1 MSSSTPVNR
10 DAHAGRSR
18 RGHARRKRW
27 FQVHAAVWTAVN
39 AAFLAVWALSA
50 GEPAADVA
58 ARQSGFWPGW
68 VMLLTA
74 IPLSVHGLYVFAR
87 RPVAAVDAP
96 RGLLAGSGRRMA
108 TVLFTDIVGST
119 ERLHELGDRR
129 WGRLLDEH
137 DRLAERY
144 VTGHGGTLVKRTGD
158 GILAVFNAPGPAIRS
173 AVELR
178 DVLRRA
184 GLHIRV
190 GLHSGEI
197 EVRGDGEDVGGIAVH
212 IASRVMA
219 AAGSGEVLVTR
230 TVHDLVQGSD
240 IRLEDRSVHSLKG
253 IGEGWHLFAALGVES

>member
-10 DAHAGRSR
+10 DARARGSR
-18 RGHARRKRW
+18 LGHARRKRW
-27 FQVHAAVWTAVN
+27 LQVHAAVWTALN
-39 AAFLAVWALSA
+39 AAFLAVWVLAT
-50 GEPAADVA
+50 GEPGADEA

-68 VMLLTA
+68 VMLPTA
-74 IPLSVHGLYVFAR
+74 IPLAIHSLYVFAR

-96 RGLLAGSGRRMA
+96 RSLLGESGRTVA

-119 ERLHELGDRR
+119 ERLHELGDRK
-129 WGRLLDEH
+129 WGQLLDRH
-137 DRLAERY
+137 DRLAGRY
-144 VTGHGGTLVKRTGD
+144 VTGHGGTVVKRTGD

-178 DVLRRA
+178 DALLRE

-197 EVRGDGEDVGGIAVH
+197 DVRRNGEDVGGIAVH

-230 TVHDLVQGSD
+230 TVRDLVQGSG
-240 IRLEDRSVHSLKG
+240 IQLEDRSVHSLKG
-253 IGEGWHLFAALGVES
+253 IGDGWHLFAAHRAEG